1 MSTSNRHTT
10 TQPTYDFLTGGDF
23 NTPPRVNKASIRQS
37 QVGKPEAGNNED
49 LRAQVK
55 SLKYELENIQ
65 QERSLLT
72 LQHEKELRD
81 VQLRADADF
90 KKYQAAE
97 GASNKASRRHE
108 ALAQELRDAQ
118 AQHTNEKASLEKK
131 VRDLQEQNQSL
142 REDAEDAQAQLSDQA
157 RQYLHQIN
165 DIESKRVALQDTVD
179 HLRSDMQK
187 VCQELES
194 TQRRLSE
201 RDAEAAN
208 MEAEI
213 AQLKSR
219 VGDGESLAVVQRELS
234 DQVTHIRKLE
244 STNREQ
250 VAELRRLRNA
260 HHSVQVVEEQKR
272 SLETQ
277 LQVLQDVHRQLGEA
291 QIQKEMLEDEKR
303 TWSSL
308 LEREGQEAE
317 YDSPEAVVRA
327 FVQERIERASLVDRL
342 GKLEAELSEKD
353 ESINALEA
361 EKLLLTRAAKT
372 LEPNAQGKTPDV
384 PDTKAYKRLERQRVL
399 AVKEVEY
406 LRAQLKTFDSEE
418 TVLMSNENFDTQRA
432 EQVKQLESLVDQ
444 YRTEIQSLHAELS
457 KQEPVPPAQP
467 PETRGIKRMISVSAD
482 FEDSQLGPILR
493 KNKNLQCALSEATT
507 KTTLL
512 ETELQATKS
521 QLRALTSR
529 NRTRILQLRSNP
541 TSNHEAIK
549 VSTLNTLRAE
559 NAALLAQLRGEDL
572 SNVPVVPAATVD
584 NLTMQLSRLQ
594 AEVASAQ
601 KQTRRLREIFGSKAT
616 EFREAVASILGYK
629 INFLPNGKARV
640 TSTFYVHPR
649 RILDGDMEANQEIED
664 DEEEQANSNS
674 IIFDG
679 EEGTMKFSG
688 GANSAFAVEMKELV
702 NFWVQ
707 ERRSVPCFLA
717 AMTLELF
724 EKRPRADAEAA
735 VEEAVHR
742 TD

>member
-1 MSTSNRHTT
+1 M
-10 TQPTYDFLTGGDF
+10 
-23 NTPPRVNKASIRQS
+23 
-37 QVGKPEAGNNED
+37 
-49 LRAQVK
+49 
-55 SLKYELENIQ
+55 
-65 QERSLLT
+65 
-72 LQHEKELRD
+72 
-81 VQLRADADF
+81 
-90 KKYQAAE
+90 
-97 GASNKASRRHE
+97 
-108 ALAQELRDAQ
+108 
-118 AQHTNEKASLEKK
+118 
-131 VRDLQEQNQSL
+131 RDLQEQNQSL

-361 EKLLLTRAAKT
+361 EKLLLSRAAKT

-640 TSTFYVHPR
+640 TSTFYMHPR